1 MNDQD
6 ITPSA
11 GRLLFWGYLVLAL
24 LIGGLGSWSVLA
36 TLSGAIVAQGQVE
49 VSQSRQT
56 VQHPDGGI
64 VAEILVKE
72 GEAVDSGEILIRLD
86 GDQLRSELVIAQ
98 NQLLELAARRARL
111 ESERDGAEEIIFPP
125 DLLAQAQSNEKIAEL
140 IQGQINLFATHV
152 EALRQVTDQRKTRI
166 EQIQSQI
173 SGLDAEEQALDR
185 QIALSQADLETQ
197 QGLLSE
203 GLTEAPRISALEREI
218 AQLQGQKGELTASR
232 AEAAGRIT
240 ELEIEIS
247 GLATQQREKAES
259 ELRDIVAKE
268 TELNQRQLALAEKI
282 ARLDIRAPTS
292 GLVLGLSVTTP
303 QSVVRP
309 ADTLMYIVPQ
319 DRPLL
324 VAARVPVTHI
334 DEVKVGKDVRL
345 VFSSLPSRTTPELH
359 GTVVLISADAL
370 IDERSGISYYR
381 AEISIDSQS
390 LADLSGTGIIP
401 GMPVE
406 SYIRTEDRT
415 PLSYLLKPFTD
426 YFRQALRET

>member
-1 MNDQD
+1 M
-6 ITPSA
+6 
-11 GRLLFWGYLVLAL
+11 G
-24 LIGGLGSWSVLA
+24 
-36 TLSGAIVAQGQVE
+36 
-49 VSQSRQT
+49 
-56 VQHPDGGI
+56 PD
-64 VAEILVKE
+64 
-72 GEAVDSGEILIRLD
+72 
-86 GDQLRSELVIAQ
+86 
-98 NQLLELAARRARL
+98 
-111 ESERDGAEEIIFPP
+111 P
-125 DLLAQAQSNEKIAEL
+125 
-140 IQGQINLFATHV
+140 
-152 EALRQVTDQRKTRI
+152 RQVTDQRKTRI

-185 QIALSQADLETQ
+185 QIALGQADLETQ

-282 ARLDIRAPTS
+282 ARLDIRAPSS

-370 IDERSGISYYR
+370 VDERSGISYYR
-381 AEISIDSQS
+381 AEISIDARS
-390 LADLSGTGIIP
+390 LAELSDTGIIP

-406 SYIRTEDRT
+406 SYIRTEDRS

-426 YFRQALRET
+426 YFRQAMRET

>member
-1 MNDQD
+1 MNDQET
-6 ITPSA
+6 TPSA
-11 GRLLFWGYLVLAL
+11 GRLLLWGYLVLAL

-36 TLSGAIVAQGQVE
+36 TLSGAIVAPGQVE

-72 GEAVDSGEILIRLD
+72 GDEVESGEILIRLD
-86 GDQLRSELVIAQ
+86 GDQLRSELVIAE

-111 ESERDGAEEIIFPP
+111 EAERDGAEEIIFPP
-125 DLLAQAQSNEKIAEL
+125 ELLAQAQSNEKIAEL

-324 VAARVPVTHI
+324 VAARVSVTHI

-370 IDERSGISYYR
+370 VDERSGISYYR
-381 AEISIDSQS
+381 AEISIDARS
-390 LADLSGTGIIP
+390 LAELSDTGIIP

-406 SYIRTEDRT
+406 SYIRTEDRS

>member
-1 MNDQD
+1 MARKRSSFHRTFLRRRNRTRRSLNLSRDRS
-6 ITPSA
+6 TCLRHMCASA
-11 GRLLFWGYLVLAL
+11 GHR
-24 LIGGLGSWSVLA
+24 S
-36 TLSGAIVAQGQVE
+36 AQDPH
-49 VSQSRQT
+49 R
-56 VQHPDGGI
+56 
-64 VAEILVKE
+64 
-72 GEAVDSGEILIRLD
+72 
-86 GDQLRSELVIAQ
+86 
-98 NQLLELAARRARL
+98 
-111 ESERDGAEEIIFPP
+111 
-125 DLLAQAQSNEKIAEL
+125 
-140 IQGQINLFATHV
+140 
-152 EALRQVTDQRKTRI
+152 
-166 EQIQSQI
+166 QIQSQI

-185 QIALSQADLETQ
+185 QIALSQANLETQ

-247 GLATQQREKAES
+247 GLATQQREKAKS

-268 TELNQRQLALAEKI
+268 TELNQRQPLAERI

-309 ADTLMYIVPQ
+309 ADTLMFIVPQ

-359 GTVVLISADAL
+359 GTVV
-370 IDERSGISYYR
+370 IDLGRC
-381 AEISIDSQS
+381 
-390 LADLSGTGIIP
+390 P
-401 GMPVE
+401 
-406 SYIRTEDRT
+406 DR
-415 PLSYLLKPFTD
+415 
-426 YFRQALRET
+426 